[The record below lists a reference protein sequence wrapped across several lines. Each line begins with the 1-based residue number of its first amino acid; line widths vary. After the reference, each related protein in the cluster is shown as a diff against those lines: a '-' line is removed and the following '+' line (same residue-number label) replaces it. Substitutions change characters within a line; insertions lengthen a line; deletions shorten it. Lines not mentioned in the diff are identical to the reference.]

1 MARSTAVGS
10 NTDPLIWIRH
20 PSITRASAI
29 NRIHAA
35 GWWVPVLVAAYNPFT
50 TSSSSNA
57 FHIGRLSVDA
67 RGRPDAASIANKFA
81 ASLDRSTRTL
91 MAQSGQI

>member
-35 GWWVPVLVAAYNPFT
+35 GWWVPVLVSGLQPLYHEFEQQ
-50 TSSSSNA
+50 
-57 FHIGRLSVDA
+57 RLSHRPSQRGCA
-67 RGRPDAASIANKFA
+67 RQAGCCQHRE
-81 ASLDRSTRTL
+81 
-91 MAQSGQI
+91 

>member
-10 NTDPLIWIRH
+10 NTDPLIWIRY
-20 PSITRASAI
+20 PSITRAPAI
-29 NRIHAA
+29 NRIHGA
-35 GWWVPVLVAAYNPFT
+35 GWWVPVPVSGLQPVT